1 MVGGKHRQLN
11 HAVRSFDLRSLQ
23 DWLGSVMG
31 PSKTCTGGG
40 GGPEDLNGG
49 LLAQQHLDDLATITL
64 LSKQVEMVQLSRR
77 VSAGPE
83 PEPRPAPDLGSPAG
97 GGQTSCAR
105 GHLFFGKCMCDAG
118 YRGIRCDDLYKPV
131 LPCVDNPRNKNEIS
145 LSPELGTD
153 RCFQNEVYGRMVPP
167 DGADRWK
174 KAQKFETGLWATT
187 GNSDDRVQT
196 HIDGYSGF
204 AVLNGQGF
212 NPVFGTLLEVGSGPF
227 TQTKGMLASV
237 PGAVVSNLTFFVSG
251 RAPRAALHDPAMRL
265 PGSLFPARRPSRLYS
280 AGIGS

>member
-1 MVGGKHRQLN
+1 
-11 HAVRSFDLRSLQ
+11 
-23 DWLGSVMG
+23 
-31 PSKTCTGGG
+31 
-40 GGPEDLNGG
+40 
-49 LLAQQHLDDLATITL
+49 
-64 LSKQVEMVQLSRR
+64 
-77 VSAGPE
+77 
-83 PEPRPAPDLGSPAG
+83 
-97 GGQTSCAR
+97 
-105 GHLFFGKCMCDAG
+105 
-118 YRGIRCDDLYKPV
+118 
-131 LPCVDNPRNKNEIS
+131 
-145 LSPELGTD
+145 
-153 RCFQNEVYGRMVPP
+153 MVPP